1 MLKSKSKKVSFD
13 KTQANV
19 LVLKLASNSKHII
32 KATVQVES
40 LIMCDVYLLGS
51 YCSTYEYKAKGHT
64 SHIKRELK
72 NKNLYGTEKSSNAYI
87 NKLFQCSN
95 SPLMREVFGI
105 NQNSNQIKS
114 TLDNMKLKSRY
125 AITEYIKAHELDDNG
140 NVIAKPKVEKEDK
153 PKEEKIENLNTAQFL
168 DRIYQAINEKIEDKS
183 CKEYQD
189 FALKISQ
196 DAKHFAEEKTMAELQ
211 KTA

>member
-1 MLKSKSKKVSFD
+1 MSKSKKVSFD

-72 NKNLYGTEKSSNAYI
+72 NKNLYGIKSNAYI

-95 SPLMREVFGI
+95 SLLMREVFGI
-105 NQNSNQIKS
+105 NQTSNQIKS
-114 TLDNMKLKSRY
+114 TLEKLKLHTRY